1 MINSSM
7 FGDFYLYNS
16 LNTEERFYRS
26 IPMSAENIHTT
37 KFIQQKNYFVVIFS
51 FLSCT
56 RRPMLGNPN
65 SGNFSHIETGTYP
78 SGRSFIHRAVKI
90 WNSLPDNI
98 VAL

>member
-37 KFIQQKNYFVVIFS
+37 KFIQLKKLFCRYFFPLVLYASPHVRESEF
-51 FLSCT
+51 
-56 RRPMLGNPN
+56 RE
-65 SGNFSHIETGTYP
+65 FSHIETGTFLSIALLK
-78 SGRSFIHRAVKI
+78 SGTACRTTL
-90 WNSLPDNI
+90 LPYK
-98 VAL
+98 

>member
-37 KFIQQKNYFVVIFS
+37 KFIQQQKLFCRYF
-51 FLSCT
+51 FLFVLYASPHV
-56 RRPMLGNPN
+56 RESEFREFFAHRNRNVP
-65 SGNFSHIETGTYP
+65 FRKKFYP
-78 SGRSFIHRAVKI
+78 SRC
-90 WNSLPDNI
+90 
-98 VAL
+98 